1 MGKYSI
7 KDLEKISGVKAHT
20 IRIWE
25 KRYELIQPCRT
36 MTNIRYY
43 NDAEL
48 RRILNI
54 SILTRNGFKISRIAK
69 FQDIEIAERVLMLT
83 QHEGKNEDIIESL
96 VLSMI
101 EFDENRF
108 DRLLSNL
115 VIKLGFEDTFTKVLA
130 PFFERVGILW
140 QTGTIVPAQEHF
152 VSNLIRQKLL
162 AATDSQRETPSRSSD
177 SYLLFLP
184 DGEMHELGLLFL
196 NYLLKR
202 RGYSTTLIGQATPLS
217 DLSIISNNK
226 TINKVIMSITLS
238 SLAEKAKEIIE
249 ETANYFKS
257 CTIMVTGPHTK
268 NFKFKIPQNVILV
281 QSYEDFISKIEQ
293 RSKNKDQGTK
303 IPQPLA
309 NSYKL
314 KANRKEP
321 K

>member
-36 MTNIRYY
+36 STNIRYY

-69 FQDIEIAERVLMLT
+69 FQDIEISERVLLLT
-83 QHEGKNEDIIESL
+83 QREGKNEDIIESL

-101 EFDENRF
+101 EFDESRF

-115 VIKLGFEDTFTKVLA
+115 VIKLGFEDTLIKVLV

-152 VSNLIRQKLL
+152 VSNLVRQKLL
-162 AATDSQRETPSRSSD
+162 VAIDGQRDTPSRSTD

-184 DGEMHELGLLFL
+184 DGEMHELGLLFI
-196 NYLLKR
+196 NYLLRR
-202 RGYSTTLIGQATPLS
+202 RGYFTTLIGQATPLS
-217 DLSIISNNK
+217 DLSTISNN
-226 TINKVIMSITLS
+226 NNFNNVIISITLS
-238 SLAEKAKEIIE
+238 SLAENAKEIIE
-249 ETANYFKS
+249 ETANHFKS
-257 CTIMVTGPHTK
+257 CRIMVTGPHTK
-268 NFKFKIPQNVILV
+268 NFKFKIPQNVILI
-281 QSYEDFISKIEQ
+281 QSYEDFISKIEPRELTSSSQ
-293 RSKNKDQGTK
+293 QIEAKSQHATAKN
-303 IPQPLA
+303 
-309 NSYKL
+309 
-314 KANRKEP
+314 
-321 K
+321 